1 MVEHSLAAPS
11 VQAAVLAHYERVAD
25 LIAANFPLAP
35 VVPVYYPDGLDAGAR
50 YGGCVHDDQPVP
62 ASVPTVQVAFPK
74 RPRRYVAATAG
85 SLLWLVQRGAIDVG
99 SWTPSPHDPNRL
111 GYARIMLSPRGGATH
126 EHVVFAML
134 GLRTVLLHYGVEA
147 IPVLDGFA
155 GAALF
160 IPFNDAPAYD
170 VVRVWLHEVVDAAV
184 AHSPNLITADPHDQ
198 RSERVHANV
207 GSNAPGRFSSL
218 PYALIGSA
226 QLGMVTPIHW
236 HELGTVGNGHF
247 TAANSDERLLDGD
260 VFYRLARELHAQRF
274 GDGPR

>member
-1 MVEHSLAAPS
+1 MVEHFVVAPS
-11 VQAAVLAHYERVAD
+11 VQATVLAHYERVAD

-35 VVPVYYPDGLDAGAR
+35 VVPVYYPDGLDAGAH
-50 YGGCVHDDQPVP
+50 YGGCVHDDHPLP
-62 ASVPTVQVAFPK
+62 ATVPTVQVAFPNH
-74 RPRRYVAATAG
+74 PRRYVAATAD
-85 SLLWLVQRGAIDVG
+85 SLLWLVHRGAIDVG
-99 SWTPSPHDPNRL
+99 SWTPSPHDPDRL
-111 GYARIMLSPRGGATH
+111 GHARIILSPRGGATH
-126 EHVVFAML
+126 EHVAFAML
-134 GLRTVLLHYGVEA
+134 ALRTVLLHYGVEA

-170 VVRVWLHEVVDAAV
+170 AVRAWLHVVVNAAV

-198 RSERVHANV
+198 KSQRVHANV

-218 PYALIGSA
+218 PYALIGSTH
-226 QLGMVTPIHW
+226 LGMVTPIHW
-236 HELGTVGNGHF
+236 NELGTVDNGHF
-247 TAANSDERLLDGD
+247 TATNSNERLTEGD